1 MMRKLWNWVFYIN
14 KEPEKAPDVAPSV
27 PILLFTPPPP
37 VALVTP
43 PPPPP
48 VVPDFTEDI
57 FRTLEIPIEF
67 QKELEEINHRPNV
80 IDGKINTIKKAML
93 IDMRE
98 RILAL
103 MRNRGEKYSKEQF
116 AIIDLAFNHFAGD
129 LVLNEKDFES

>member
-14 KEPEKAPDVAPSV
+14 KEPEKAPEVAPSI
-27 PILLFTPPPP
+27 PIWLATGS
-37 VALVTP
+37 P
-43 PPPPP
+43 PPPPPPPPDP

-67 QKELEEINHRPNV
+67 QKELEEINYRPNV
-80 IDGKINTIKKAML
+80 IDGKVNTIKKAML

-116 AIIDLAFNHFAGD
+116 AIIDLAFNHFTGK
-129 LVLNEKDFES
+129 LVINEKDFES